1 MMPKQKVAAYI
12 TAGNSLLLFS
22 QPAYPAAGTQ
32 IPGGTVGPDETLDQA
47 VLREAAEETGLTSL
61 RIKRYLGDRVYHLR
75 AADGAVVTIQRH
87 FYHLL
92 YDGPLA
98 ADGWRHWELDPSDGK
113 GEPVEF
119 HLGWVRFPED
129 VPELAAQF
137 GDLLALVEQAA

>member
-1 MMPKQKVAAYI
+1 MTPKQKVAAYI

-47 VLREAAEETGLTSL
+47 VLREAAEETGLTGL

-75 AADGAVVTIQRH
+75 AAAGAVVTIQRH

-98 ADGWRHWELDPSDGK
+98 ANGWRHWEQDPSTGK
-113 GEPVEF
+113 GEPIEF
-119 HLGWVRFPED
+119 FLWWAIFPAEL
-129 VPELAAQF
+129 PPLAAQF
-137 GDLLALVEQAA
+137 GDLLASLELEV